1 MPDRGCGL
9 YTLLVL
15 ALIFLTGGMIIP
27 IVIITPYQAISLPKR
42 LNATSL
48 TENSPIPSPGKDIK
62 FFIFSLP
69 SQITKDILLI
79 MQKGYRQTLFST
91 NRLHNQAPNPL

>member
-27 IVIITPYQAISLPKR
+27 IVII
-42 LNATSL
+42 
-48 TENSPIPSPGKDIK
+48 G
-62 FFIFSLP
+62 FFIWF
-69 SQITKDILLI
+69 ITAMFNDFINK
-79 MQKGYRQTLFST
+79 K
-91 NRLHNQAPNPL
+91 

>member
-27 IVIITPYQAISLPKR
+27 IVIIGFFMWFVISMFNEFVNK
-42 LNATSL
+42 
-48 TENSPIPSPGKDIK
+48 K
-62 FFIFSLP
+62 
-69 SQITKDILLI
+69 
-79 MQKGYRQTLFST
+79 
-91 NRLHNQAPNPL
+91 

>member
-27 IVIITPYQAISLPKR
+27 IVIIGFFVWFIIAIF
-42 LNATSL
+42 N
-48 TENSPIPSPGKDIK
+48 D
-62 FFIFSLP
+62 FIN
-69 SQITKDILLI
+69 K
-79 MQKGYRQTLFST
+79 K
-91 NRLHNQAPNPL
+91 